1 MHSPQY
7 RPCALI
13 AHSVRRAQVE
23 YGGGHVK
30 QKMIN
35 NLVRLLQTDPGRV
48 NVKARTHEK
57 VDAVGECRALE
68 CHVVLTLERDPTAV
82 LAKPPAQA

>member
-23 YGGGHVK
+23 YAGGHVK

-48 NVKARTHEK
+48 NVKARTH
-57 VDAVGECRALE
+57 
-68 CHVVLTLERDPTAV
+68 
-82 LAKPPAQA
+82 

>member
-1 MHSPQY
+1 MRSPQY

-57 VDAVGECRALE
+57 VEPSLHADCLPHRMRMTSLIAG
-68 CHVVLTLERDPTAV
+68 TNP
-82 LAKPPAQA
+82 